1 MCSRF
6 SCTKSKSKGSCTK
19 RVDSSNHLIRSW
31 KVKIPTKPFELPK
44 ECALSFQQSSM
55 YRTGAQSITDTFPC
69 SSDNRDSRI
78 SDFSLKPDKMVTQG
92 NRNSNRHQHRVT
104 TSPSVKF
111 LGRPTQHCGN
121 QVEGIAPD
129 LFNGMN
135 IEDVL
140 QKLNEGPELCLRGN
154 NADISVGGIPVGPS
168 CVLRIDPDGKP
179 AQSNLPHERRH
190 RRKTSFG
197 REHSNL
203 VTFRTAD
210 ELDQELIEL
219 RNKSKVALD
228 NAWFKIKKEKEVI
241 SGHISRVAL
250 LEKSLRELLKHGEKN
265 DDVEYHSSKRGLNV
279 QQHGVVVQNYFFKKL
294 LEQTRKAQNI
304 FNPSPNLSVL
314 SSSSIHSSV
323 SGSNNA
329 AEGDKPWHCHY
340 SLMNIGKKNERLCC
354 NVERAVELKE
364 RLVAIRGSRQDTLS
378 GPKEKLQLIDS
389 QVSALEENISVQET
403 TRCQLHR
410 DCYLLRS
417 LKEDERM
424 RSRAEK
430 EESKEQLM
438 VLLST
443 VHRKQ
448 TKLICI
454 NMI

>member
-1 MCSRF
+1 M
-6 SCTKSKSKGSCTK
+6 
-19 RVDSSNHLIRSW
+19 H
-31 KVKIPTKPFELPK
+31 
-44 ECALSFQQSSM
+44 
-55 YRTGAQSITDTFPC
+55 RTGAQTVTNIFPC
-69 SSDNRDSRI
+69 SSDTRDSRI

-92 NRNSNRHQHRVT
+92 RRNSNIHQHRVT
-104 TSPSVKF
+104 TSLSVT
-111 LGRPTQHCGN
+111 LLDRPTRHCRN
-121 QVEGIAPD
+121 KVEGIAPD

-140 QKLNEGPELCLRGN
+140 HKLNEGSELCLRGN
-154 NADISVGGIPVGPS
+154 NANINVGGLPVGPS

-190 RRKTSFG
+190 RRKTYFG
-197 REHSNL
+197 REHSNW

-210 ELDQELIEL
+210 ELDQELFEL

-228 NAWFKIKKEKEVI
+228 NAWFEIKKEKEVI
-241 SGHISRVAL
+241 AGHISRVAL
-250 LEKSLRELLKHGEKN
+250 LEKSLRELLKYGEKN
-265 DDVEYHSSKRGLNV
+265 DEVEYHSAKRGLNV
-279 QQHGVVVQNYFFKKL
+279 QQHGVVVKNDFVKKL

-314 SSSSIHSSV
+314 SSASINSSV

-329 AEGDKPWHCHY
+329 AEGDKPWHRRY
-340 SLMNIGKKNERLCC
+340 SLMNIGKKIGRLRC
-354 NVERAVELKE
+354 NVERSVDLKE
-364 RLVAIRGSRQDTLS
+364 RLVALRGSRQDTLS

-430 EESKEQLM
+430 EELKKQLM
-438 VLLST
+438 AILST

-448 TKLICI
+448 TKLICM